1 VAEPIEMPFRMWT
14 SGLRWEPRSPMGRA
28 VSGGGYIWA
37 FPNLPVDNRIM
48 SIVLSVKQDQNWR
61 ISLVQ
66 SFTTADGN

>member
-1 VAEPIEMPFRMWT
+1 
-14 SGLRWEPRSPMGRA
+14 MGRA

-48 SIVLSVKQDQNWR
+48 SIVLSVEQDQNWR